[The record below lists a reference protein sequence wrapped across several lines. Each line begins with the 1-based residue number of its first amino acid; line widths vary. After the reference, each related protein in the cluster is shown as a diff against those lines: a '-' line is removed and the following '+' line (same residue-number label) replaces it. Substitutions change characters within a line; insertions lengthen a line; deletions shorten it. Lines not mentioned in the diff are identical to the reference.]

1 MFGNMMGQLQEMQ
14 GRLKE
19 KLRSIEVEAT
29 AGDGAVRVKMNA
41 ARELLNVHLDAERL
55 DMTDTEHIEDLLVVA
70 VNRALAEAAAKEA
83 AEGQQLVQGMLPSG
97 LGSLFGM

>member
-1 MFGNMMGQLQEMQ
+1 MFGNMMGQMQEMQ

-41 ARELLNVHLDAERL
+41 ARELLNIHLDAEQL

-83 AEGQQLVQGMLPSG
+83 AEGQQLIQGMLPPG

>member
-97 LGSLFGM
+97 LGNLFGM

>member
-1 MFGNMMGQLQEMQ
+1 MGQMQEMQ

-41 ARELLNVHLDAERL
+41 ARELLNIHLDAEQL

-83 AEGQQLVQGMLPSG
+83 AEGQQLIQGMLPPG

>member
-1 MFGNMMGQLQEMQ
+1 MGQLQEMQ

-29 AGDGAVRVKMNA
+29 AGEGAVRVRMNA
-41 ARELLNVHLDAERL
+41 ARELLNVHLDTERL

-83 AEGQQLVQGMLPSG
+83 AEGHQLVQGMLPPG
-97 LGSLFGM
+97 LGNLFGM